1 MKSYTLRPDIFTLNF
16 NLLHSFR
23 YGDKRVLFAESMMKT
38 NLVNKVQDRV
48 LVLTDQHLYN
58 VLPGKYKLKR
68 RVPVDIISGLSMSTM
83 ADNFVVV
90 HVATQH
96 DYLLEVV
103 HKSEFTTSLLEAYAG
118 VTGGQEL
125 PLHFMD
131 DIEYKDKKGKSHSV
145 EFREDASVQVGA
157 VSTLDSRLSSC

>member
-1 MKSYTLRPDIFTLNF
+1 
-16 NLLHSFR
+16 
-23 YGDKRVLFAESMMKT
+23 
-38 NLVNKVQDRV
+38 
-48 LVLTDQHLYN
+48 
-58 VLPGKYKLKR
+58 
-68 RVPVDIISGLSMSTM
+68 MSTM

-131 DIEYKDKKGKSHSV
+131 SIEYKDKKGKPHSV
-145 EFREDASVQVGA
+145 EFREDASVQVRA
-157 VSTLDSRLSSC
+157 VECRLSSVVCRLSSIVCRLSSVVCRL